1 MPRPRYVVIVSRD
14 QPLLYERFAQIFAAR
29 GDVEVI
35 VDRRFESRRDT
46 TQAQEEL
53 RARGWTV
60 VKVLDLPESVSR
72 HSPPRPSKRFFVVA
86 GDRVRMYENLRTTFG
101 DEVILDRRRGERR
114 MQVVEVSE
122 ERRQAERRTHAEV
135 EAELRAFG
143 WTVVHLP

>member
-1 MPRPRYVVIVSRD
+1 MSRPRYVVIVSRD

-60 VKVLDLPESVSR
+60 VKVLDLPEVLSR
-72 HSPPRPSKRFFVVA
+72 RFTPRPSKRLFIVA
-86 GDRVRMYENLRTTFG
+86 GDRVRMYENLRATFG
-101 DEVILDRRRGERR
+101 EEVILDRRAGERRKQAVEISEERRRGERR
-114 MQVVEVSE
+114 A
-122 ERRQAERRTHAEV
+122 RGDV

>member
-1 MPRPRYVVIVSRD
+1 MIVSRE

-60 VKVLDLPESVSR
+60 VKVVDIAEAIR
-72 HSPPRPSKRFFVVA
+72 ARPMLRLVKRLFIVA
-86 GDRVRMYENLRTTFG
+86 RDRVRMYENLRATFG
-101 DEVILDRRRGERR
+101 EEVILDRRQGERR
-114 MQVVEVSE
+114 AQAMDVSE
-122 ERRQAERRTHAEV
+122 ERRQGERRTRGEV

>member
-1 MPRPRYVVIVSRD
+1 MPRPRYVVIVSRE

-60 VKVLDLPESVSR
+60 VKVLDTPEAGR
-72 HSPPRPSKRFFVVA
+72 ARPPLRVVKRLFIVA
-86 GDRVRMYENLRTTFG
+86 RERVRMYENLHATFG
-101 DEVILDRRRGERR
+101 EEVILDRRREQRR
-114 MQVVEVSE
+114 TQAVEVSE
-122 ERRQAERRTHAEV
+122 ERRQGERRARSEV

>member
-14 QPLLYERFAQIFAAR
+14 QPLLYDRFAQIFAAR

-60 VKVLDLPESVSR
+60 VKVLDVLDLASR
-72 HSPPRPSKRFFVVA
+72 RPTPRTSKRLFIVA
-86 GDRVRMYENLRTTFG
+86 RDRVRMYENLHTTFG
-101 DEVILDRRRGERR
+101 EEVILDRRGAERR
-114 MQVVEVSE
+114 AQAVDVPV
-122 ERRQAERRTHAEV
+122 ERRQTERRARGEV

>member
-1 MPRPRYVVIVSRD
+1 MPRPRYVVIVARD

-29 GDVEVI
+29 GDVEVL

-60 VKVLDLPESVSR
+60 VKVLDIPESLSR
-72 HSPPRPSKRFFVVA
+72 RSALRPLKRLFIVA
-86 GDRVRMYENLRTTFG
+86 GDRVRMYENLRATFG
-101 DEVILDRRRGERR
+101 EEVILDRRRGERR
-114 MQVVEVSE
+114 AQAVEVSE
-122 ERRQAERRTHAEV
+122 DRRRGERRTRGDV